1 MIEAWKTG
9 NAAKIEP
16 LLLEIMKQYPG
27 IYKKFLTDRNRV
39 WLPKIEELLR
49 GEKIV
54 FVVVGMAHLVGK
66 DGVVESLKK
75 KGFRVEQ
82 L

>member
-1 MIEAWKTG
+1 
-9 NAAKIEP
+9 
-16 LLLEIMKQYPG
+16 
-27 IYKKFLTDRNRV
+27 LTDRNRV

-49 GEKIV
+49 GEKTV